1 MHVPSLQAK
10 AKLPKLI
17 LPRFRV
23 DFTKSTSFWGSFK
36 SAVHE
41 NETISSINKFNYLN
55 SLLEGPASRAVRG
68 LSLTEANY
76 NYVIEILHEIFGRT
90 QQIISAHMEELLK
103 LPSFSTSERSNSL
116 RFVYDKISVHIR
128 GLSTLGFA
136 PDQYGGLPIP
146 VIMSKLP
153 NEVRVRIAR
162 ETKSTVWKIEE
173 LMDVIK
179 REVEARVVS
188 ESVKIIEERK
198 QKP

>member
-17 LPRFRV
+17 LPRFIV
-23 DFTKSTSFWGSFK
+23 DVTKSTSFWGSFK

-103 LPSFSTSERSNSL
+103 LPSFSTSEVL
-116 RFVYDKISVHIR
+116 TPWY
-128 GLSTLGFA
+128 LCT
-136 PDQYGGLPIP
+136 
-146 VIMSKLP
+146 
-153 NEVRVRIAR
+153 
-162 ETKSTVWKIEE
+162 TKSASTFVACLRWALPLINTAVYQFQWLCLSFPMKFVLESLE
-173 LMDVIK
+173 K
-179 REVEARVVS
+179 RKVLFG
-188 ESVKIIEERK
+188 KLK
-198 QKP
+198 NWWT